1 MTKPA
6 RRRYFIARSEFVQ
19 PPGLFQSFDIAQLLC
34 PDRDIY
40 EAIEAPH
47 DSVVLSREDAKD
59 IYEFVIMARER
70 RKLQYELKEILEGAM
85 KN

>member
-6 RRRYFIARSEFVQ
+6 RRRWWLKEHEEQFYVFNEQEFKVMI
-19 PPGLFQSFDIAQLLC
+19 PV
-34 PDRDIY
+34 
-40 EAIEAPH
+40 IEAPH

-59 IYEFVIMARER
+59 IYEFVIMAKKR